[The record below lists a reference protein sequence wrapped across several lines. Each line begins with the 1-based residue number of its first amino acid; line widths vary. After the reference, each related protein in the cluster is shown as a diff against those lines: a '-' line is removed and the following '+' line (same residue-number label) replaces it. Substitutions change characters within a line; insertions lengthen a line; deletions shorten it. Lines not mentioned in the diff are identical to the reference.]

1 MTYLPPVLHKHR
13 IAFNLPSSGDAGTP
27 FSSKGL
33 HKVAVGSG
41 TPGSAS
47 TFMPLDDFKTQ
58 ALLSHLSDEQ
68 REALRG

>member
-1 MTYLPPVLHKHR
+1 MTYLPPALHKDR
-13 IAFNLPSSGDAGTP
+13 IAFNPSGDAGAP
-27 FSSKGL
+27 FSSEGL
-33 HKVAVGSG
+33 HKATIGSG

-58 ALLSHLSDEQ
+58 ALLSRLSDEQ